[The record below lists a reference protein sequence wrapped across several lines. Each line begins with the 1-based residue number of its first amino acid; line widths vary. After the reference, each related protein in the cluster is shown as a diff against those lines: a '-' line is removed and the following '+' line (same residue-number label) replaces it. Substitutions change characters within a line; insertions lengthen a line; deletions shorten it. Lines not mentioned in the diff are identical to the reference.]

1 MKILGIETATSVCSI
16 ALIENSKVLSEKS
29 LLEKNIHSE
38 KIIPL
43 IDEVLKNFKEFDK
56 IAVSIGPGSFTG
68 LRVGLSTAKGLAY
81 ASKKPI
87 IPVSTLK
94 ALAYNVILH
103 KIQTTALILPLLDA
117 RSEEFYCSL
126 YKIEND
132 ELLELIS
139 PKPFLFKDIIS
150 FLQTD
155 KEYIIIGEGADKFR
169 ILLTSNN
176 IIVKNL
182 KFYSSNVNFCSAVS
196 IALLAEKKDIIY
208 NLNQIA
214 EIEPIYLKDFQTL
227 VKSQH

>member
-117 RSEEFYCSL
+117 RREEFYCSL

-176 IIVKNL
+176 TTLKNL